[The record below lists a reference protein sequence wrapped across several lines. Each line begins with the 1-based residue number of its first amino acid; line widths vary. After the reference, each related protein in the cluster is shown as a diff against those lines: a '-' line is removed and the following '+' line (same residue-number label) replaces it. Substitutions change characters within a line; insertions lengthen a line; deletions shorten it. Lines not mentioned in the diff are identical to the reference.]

1 MSSWADQSEDSAAD
15 LVQAPAEYTGS
26 HRERPRLKLKPRSVT
41 AGQPTPSSS
50 GGSSK
55 SNPFGAAKPRE
66 EVLASKGIDASLV
79 DKRVE
84 RKANVPRLTAE
95 QDRQV
100 ENLRKEL
107 TEIEEKHRE
116 ANEMELPEEEFR
128 VAAEAKRK
136 ELNRIVKDFHELN
149 LKERDTAKERGS
161 GRSGSSGKGDRGDA
175 SLSSASAGRK
185 FERPSERRRRLE
197 QQMNDSEGNVDDN
210 YSSFGGNR
218 GGRKG
223 GSSHSDYQGSHNY
236 NHNDDYN
243 DGKYRGSR
251 RGASDHNSNEGYAGD
266 RYNY

>member
-1 MSSWADQSEDSAAD
+1 MATSS
-15 LVQAPAEYTGS
+15 
-26 HRERPRLKLKPRSVT
+26 RT
-41 AGQPTPSSS
+41 A
-50 GGSSK
+50 
-55 SNPFGAAKPRE
+55 
-66 EVLASKGIDASLV
+66 
-79 DKRVE
+79 
-84 RKANVPRLTAE
+84 TAE

-100 ENLRKEL
+100 EHLRKEL

-161 GRSGSSGKGDRGDA
+161 GRGGSSGKGDRGDA
-175 SLSSASAGRK
+175 SLSSASAGRR

-197 QQMNDSEGNVDDN
+197 QQMNDAEGNVDDN

-223 GSSHSDYQGSHNY
+223 GSRHSDYQGSHNY
-236 NHNDDYN
+236 IHNDDYN

-251 RGASDHNSNEGYAGD
+251 RGASDYNSNEGYAGD